1 MFAGIGGFRS
11 GLEQA
16 GHKCIG
22 YIEWDKF
29 ARQSYQAMYDTK
41 GEFTANDIQQVKGS
55 SLPEADLW
63 TFGSPCFVKGTL
75 VQTNDGLIPIEKIKP
90 DQQVV
95 TIDGSLQKVM
105 QTMVHNTEQIYQLK
119 VEGNLLIQVT
129 GNHPVFARKR
139 RERHIGHT
147 FDEPEWIKVKDLKK
161 GDLIQQYNPKIKMT
175 RRLTDEQVWLLGRY
189 VADGY
194 IVNTKRRH
202 RQNSYFHR
210 VFFCIGKKKVDY
222 FKAHV
227 SNYHLSPS
235 VSNKNESCIKFSIHN
250 KELMDLASEFGRG
263 AANKEIPLWVFGL
276 SLNQRKMFIDGYTSG
291 DGSLVANKTMQSVTT
306 ISKKLALSFAKLV
319 ECTLNRPASVFY
331 VKTAD
336 SHVIEGRRVNQ
347 QDQYQIHYRIEDNGK
362 LLWHS
367 KIYEGNMW
375 KPVKTVKK
383 IELDKAIPVF
393 NLEVE
398 NNHTYNAN
406 GIICH
411 NCTNISVA
419 GNRKGLKGDQSRMFF
434 EVIRL
439 LKERIRGEKSLPK
452 ILIMENVKNL
462 LSSNEGRD
470 FAEVLTQMDSVGY
483 DAEWSVFNSSDVVP
497 QNRERV
503 YIIGHL
509 RGTGTEQV
517 FPIQRQSKGSAKA
530 KIKVIANTSKTN
542 YLSHDIVS
550 DHGISKT
557 VDATAYKHVPQ
568 VAIHQGKNLQ
578 SQIAVKACLTP
589 DRVKRRQ
596 KGRRFKENGE
606 PAFTVTVADR
616 HGVMLKNGDAVAI
629 RKLTPRECWRLQGF
643 SDEQFDKA
651 KNAGVSNSQLYKQ
664 AGNAVTVP
672 VVRAIGEK
680 IAQNAKKEKSDVQGD
695 AVVKV
700 GEKMLIQLKEE
711 NTSGNVIYKESDV
724 KNGYYGIVPVEPLKG
739 FKGYYVADTGNNINH
754 FFSRFGWDL
763 KQNFN
768 LKIGLD
774 TTAMEVIMYIE
785 IDEAKDIDRLSKLF
799 GGHLTWQSGR
809 KKDDHPVIT
818 VDGMK

>member
-1 MFAGIGGFRS
+1 MKFIDLFAGIGGFRS

-41 GEFTANDIQQVKGS
+41 GEFTANDIQQVKGN
-55 SLPEADLW
+55 SLPAADLW
-63 TFGSPCFVKGTL
+63 TFGSPCFAKGTL
-75 VQTNDGLIPIEKIKP
+75 IQTNDGLIPIEKIKL

-95 TIDGSLQKVM
+95 TIDGSLQKVT
-105 QTMVHNTEQIYQLK
+105 QTMVHNAEQIYQLK

-147 FDEPEWIKVKDLKK
+147 FDEPKWIKVKDLKK
-161 GDLIQQYNPKIKMT
+161 GDLIQQYNPKTKMT
-175 RRLTDEQVWLLGRY
+175 RRLTDEQAWLLGRY

-210 VFFCIGKKKVDY
+210 VVFCIGKKKVDS

-235 VSNKNESCIKFSIHN
+235 VSNKNGSCIKFSIYN
-250 KELMDLASEFGRG
+250 EELMDLASEFGRG

-276 SLNQRKMFIDGYTSG
+276 SLNQRKLFIDGYTSG

-306 ISKKLALSFAKLV
+306 ISEKLALSFSKLV

-336 SHVIEGRRVNQ
+336 THVIEGRRVNQ

-411 NCTNISVA
+411 NCTNISIA
-419 GNRKGLKGDQSRMFF
+419 GNRAGIKGEQSRMFF

-439 LKERIRGEKSLPK
+439 LKERAKNQKTLPTY
-452 ILIMENVKNL
+452 LIMENVKNL
-462 LSSNEGRD
+462 LSSNQGRD

-483 DAEWSVFNSSDVVP
+483 DAEWCVFDSAEVVP
-497 QNRERV
+497 QHRERI
-503 YIIGHL
+503 YIAGHL
-509 RGTGTEQV
+509 RGQRTRGV
-517 FPIQRQSKGSAKA
+517 FPIQRQSRGSAKP
-530 KIKVIANTSKTN
+530 KIKIIANDSKTN
-542 YLSHDIVS
+542 FCSHDIVS

-568 VAIHQGKNLQ
+568 VAIHQGENLQ

-589 DRVKRRQ
+589 DRLHKRQ
-596 KGRRFKENGE
+596 NGRRFKENNE
-606 PAFTVTVADR
+606 PVFTLTVADR
-616 HGVMLKNGDAVAI
+616 NGVLLDDGNTVAI

-651 KNAGVSNSQLYKQ
+651 KRAGVSNSQLYKQ

-672 VVRAIGEK
+672 VVEAIGER
-680 IAQNAKKEKSDVQGD
+680 
-695 AVVKV
+695 
-700 GEKMLIQLKEE
+700 L
-711 NTSGNVIYKESDV
+711 
-724 KNGYYGIVPVEPLKG
+724 
-739 FKGYYVADTGNNINH
+739 
-754 FFSRFGWDL
+754 
-763 KQNFN
+763 N
-768 LKIGLD
+768 L
-774 TTAMEVIMYIE
+774 E
-785 IDEAKDIDRLSKLF
+785 
-799 GGHLTWQSGR
+799 
-809 KKDDHPVIT
+809 
-818 VDGMK
+818 

>member
-1 MFAGIGGFRS
+1 MKFIDLFAGIGGFRS

-41 GEFTANDIQQVKGS
+41 GEFTANDIQQVKGNA
-55 SLPEADLW
+55 LPEADLW
-63 TFGSPCFVKGTL
+63 TFGSPCFAKGTL
-75 VQTNDGLIPIEKIKP
+75 IQTNDGLIPIEKIKP

-95 TIDGSLQKVM
+95 TIDGSLQKVT
-105 QTMVHNTEQIYQLK
+105 QTMVHNAEQIYQLK

-175 RRLTDEQVWLLGRY
+175 RRLTDEQAWLLGRY

-210 VFFCIGKKKVDY
+210 VVFCIGKKKVDS

-235 VSNKNESCIKFSIHN
+235 VSNKNESCIKFSIYSE
-250 KELMDLASEFGRG
+250 ELMDLASEFGRG

-276 SLNQRKMFIDGYTSG
+276 SLNQRKLFIDGYTSG

-306 ISKKLALSFAKLV
+306 ISKKLALSFSKLV

-336 SHVIEGRRVNQ
+336 THVIEGRRVNQ

-411 NCTNISVA
+411 NCTNISIA
-419 GNRKGLKGDQSRMFF
+419 GNRAGIKGEQSRMFF

-439 LKERIRGEKSLPK
+439 LKERAKNQKTLPTY
-452 ILIMENVKNL
+452 LIMENVKNL
-462 LSSNEGRD
+462 LSSNQGRD
-470 FAEVLTQMDSVGY
+470 FAKVLTQMDSVGY
-483 DAEWSVFNSSDVVP
+483 DAEWCVFDSAEVVP
-497 QNRERV
+497 QHRERI
-503 YIIGHL
+503 YIVGHL
-509 RGTGTEQV
+509 RGQRTRGV
-517 FPIQRQSKGSAKA
+517 FPIQRQSRGSVKS
-530 KIKVIANTSKTN
+530 KIKIIANDSKTN
-542 YLSHDIVS
+542 FCSHDIVS
-550 DHGISKT
+550 DYGISKT

-568 VAIHQGKNLQ
+568 VAIHQGENLQ

-589 DRVKRRQ
+589 DRLHKRQ
-596 KGRRFKENGE
+596 NGRRFKENNE
-606 PAFTVTVADR
+606 PAFTLTAADR
-616 HGVMLKNGDAVAI
+616 NGVLLDDGNTVAI

-643 SDEQFDKA
+643 SDGQFDKA

-672 VVRAIGEK
+672 VVEAIGERL
-680 IAQNAKKEKSDVQGD
+680 IKE
-695 AVVKV
+695 
-700 GEKMLIQLKEE
+700 
-711 NTSGNVIYKESDV
+711 
-724 KNGYYGIVPVEPLKG
+724 
-739 FKGYYVADTGNNINH
+739 
-754 FFSRFGWDL
+754 
-763 KQNFN
+763 
-768 LKIGLD
+768 
-774 TTAMEVIMYIE
+774 
-785 IDEAKDIDRLSKLF
+785 
-799 GGHLTWQSGR
+799 
-809 KKDDHPVIT
+809 
-818 VDGMK
+818 

>member
-1 MFAGIGGFRS
+1 MKFIDLFAGIGGFRS

-41 GEFTANDIQQVKGS
+41 GEFTANDIQQVKGN

-63 TFGSPCFVKGTL
+63 TFGSPCFAKGTL
-75 VQTNDGLIPIEKIKP
+75 IQTNDGLIPIEKIKP

-95 TIDGSLQKVM
+95 TIDGSLQKVT
-105 QTMVHNTEQIYQLK
+105 QTMVHNAEQIYQLK

-175 RRLTDEQVWLLGRY
+175 RRLTDEQAWLLGRY

-210 VFFCIGKKKVDY
+210 VVFCIGKKKVDS

-227 SNYHLSPS
+227 SNYHLSSS
-235 VSNKNESCIKFSIHN
+235 VSNKNESCIKFSIYN
-250 KELMDLASEFGRG
+250 EELMDLASEFGRG

-276 SLNQRKMFIDGYTSG
+276 SLNQRKLFIDGYTSG

-306 ISKKLALSFAKLV
+306 ISKKLALSFSKLV

-336 SHVIEGRRVNQ
+336 THVIEGRRVNQ

-411 NCTNISVA
+411 NCTNISIA
-419 GNRKGLKGDQSRMFF
+419 GNRAGIKGEQSRMFF

-439 LKERIRGEKSLPK
+439 LKERAKNQKTLPTY
-452 ILIMENVKNL
+452 LIMENVKNL
-462 LSSNEGRD
+462 LSSNQGRD

-483 DAEWSVFNSSDVVP
+483 DAEWRVFDSAEVVP
-497 QNRERV
+497 QHRERI
-503 YIIGHL
+503 YIVGHL
-509 RGTGTEQV
+509 RDRRTRGV
-517 FPIQRQSKGSAKA
+517 FPIQRQGKSSAKP
-530 KIKVIANTSKTN
+530 KIKVIANDSKTN

-557 VDATAYKHVPQ
+557 VDATAYKHVPR
-568 VAIHQGKNLQ
+568 VAIHQGGNLQ

-589 DRVKRRQ
+589 DRLHKRQ
-596 KGRRFKENGE
+596 NGRRFKENNE
-606 PAFTVTVADR
+606 PAFTLTVADR
-616 HGVMLKNGDAVAI
+616 NGVLLDDGNTVAI

-672 VVRAIGEK
+672 VARVIGEK
-680 IAQNAKKEKSDVQGD
+680 IVQNTKEKN
-695 AVVKV
+695 K
-700 GEKMLIQLKEE
+700 
-711 NTSGNVIYKESDV
+711 
-724 KNGYYGIVPVEPLKG
+724 
-739 FKGYYVADTGNNINH
+739 
-754 FFSRFGWDL
+754 
-763 KQNFN
+763 
-768 LKIGLD
+768 
-774 TTAMEVIMYIE
+774 
-785 IDEAKDIDRLSKLF
+785 
-799 GGHLTWQSGR
+799 
-809 KKDDHPVIT
+809 
-818 VDGMK
+818 

>member
-1 MFAGIGGFRS
+1 MKFIDIFAGIGGFRS
-11 GLEQA
+11 GLEKA
-16 GHKCIG
+16 GHQCIG

-41 GEFTANDIQQVKGS
+41 GEFTDNDIQKTKGIE
-55 SLPEADLW
+55 LPEADLW
-63 TFGSPCFVKGTL
+63 TFGSPCFAKGTL
-75 VQTNDGLIPIEKIKP
+75 IQTNDGLIPIEKIKV

-95 TIDGSLQKVM
+95 TIDGSLQKVT

-194 IVNTKRRH
+194 IVNTKRKR
-202 RQNSYFHR
+202 RQNSYVHR
-210 VFFCIGKKKVDY
+210 VVFCIGKKKADS

-227 SNYHLSPS
+227 LNYHLSSS
-235 VSNKNESCIKFSIHN
+235 VSNKNGSCIKFSIYN
-250 KELMDLASEFGRG
+250 EEFMDLASEFGRG

-276 SLNQRKMFIDGYTSG
+276 SLNQRKLFIDGYTSG

-306 ISKKLALSFAKLV
+306 ISKKLALGFAKLV

-336 SHVIEGRRVNQ
+336 THVIEGRRVNQ

-411 NCTNISVA
+411 NCTNISIA
-419 GNRKGLKGDQSRMFF
+419 GNRTGIEGKESRMFF

-439 LKERIRGEKSLPK
+439 LKERAKNQKTLPTY
-452 ILIMENVKNL
+452 LIMENVKNL
-462 LSSNEGRD
+462 LSSNQGRD
-470 FAEVLTQMDSVGY
+470 FAEVIYQMDSVGY
-483 DAEWSVFNSSDVVP
+483 DVEWCVFDSAEVVP
-497 QNRERV
+497 QHRERI

-509 RGTGTEQV
+509 REKCTKQV
-517 FPIQRQSKGSAKA
+517 FPVKRQSESTVKPR
-530 KIKVIANTSKTN
+530 IEILANTCKTG
-542 YLSHDIVS
+542 YKSHDIVS
-550 DHGISKT
+550 DDGIAKT
-557 VDATAYKHVPQ
+557 IDATSYKHVPQ
-568 VAIHQGKNLQ
+568 VGIHQVGNYLKTNSFGSNPQRGRVYSPDGISPSLNTVQGGGQEPKVLIERPLKGLTKNGWHFEQ
-578 SQIAVKACLTP
+578 NVFSKNSIAATLKAGGGSGNIPKIVCKPCLTP
-589 DRVKRRQ
+589 DRLHKRQ
-596 KGRRFKENGE
+596 NGRRFKQNEE
-606 PAFTVTVADR
+606 PSFTITAADR
-616 HGVMLKNGDAVAI
+616 NGVLLEDGNTIAI

-643 SDEQFDKA
+643 TDEQFDKA
-651 KNAGVSNSQLYKQ
+651 KRAGVSDSQLYKQ

-672 VVRAIGEK
+672 VVKAIGQK
-680 IAQNAKKEKSDVQGD
+680 
-695 AVVKV
+695 
-700 GEKMLIQLKEE
+700 LKENE
-711 NTSGNVIYKESDV
+711 VY
-724 KNGYYGIVPVEPLKG
+724 NG
-739 FKGYYVADTGNNINH
+739 
-754 FFSRFGWDL
+754 
-763 KQNFN
+763 
-768 LKIGLD
+768 
-774 TTAMEVIMYIE
+774 
-785 IDEAKDIDRLSKLF
+785 
-799 GGHLTWQSGR
+799 
-809 KKDDHPVIT
+809 
-818 VDGMK
+818 